1 MADIDVD
8 KLVGDIKSAAS
19 GILKTDVAALR
30 GFSERQVTAIA
41 QQAKLVAAGIANGDI
56 TEATREFFLDSL
68 EDLALNFARTLRG
81 LMTVTIEKV
90 WNAVV
95 AVLWKA
101 ISTAT
106 GLVIPAPMGHL

>member
-8 KLVGDIKSAAS
+8 KLVLDIKSAAS
-19 GILKTDVAALR
+19 GILKTDVAAMR
-30 GFSERQVTAIA
+30 GFSERQVEAIA

-56 TEATREFFLDSL
+56 TESTRDFFLDSL

-101 ISTAT
+101 ISKAT
-106 GLVIPAPMGHL
+106 GIVIPSPMGHL